1 MIGTLSSLG
10 LFLLAFCPQDYN
22 HTLAQKR
29 AGRSS
34 KSKALVLKMNKPA
47 HGEGWELG
55 EGRTVKDDIDL
66 RYDGGMDVD
75 FEVTDDG
82 HGVFSGERA

>member
-1 MIGTLSSLG
+1 MLRLS
-10 LFLLAFCPQDYN
+10 
-22 HTLAQKR
+22 
-29 AGRSS
+29 
-34 KSKALVLKMNKPA
+34 KPA

-75 FEVTDDG
+75 FEVTEDG
-82 HGVFSGERA
+82 QGVFSGELAWCWRLTHRAVPPLSCCWVWNSRCGELNRH